1 MKRNLMLKS
10 KQNAGF
16 TLVEFLVAS
25 ALSMI
30 VITAAGGT
38 YLITR
43 QLNSNAQRRLDVQQN
58 LRNAASLVTRD
69 ARNTGSFG
77 CYSTSSSGTSNFP
90 RIENGATRQLELD
103 TTKNDG
109 YGVRLISQQQAQRAG
124 FNLTNITFKGDAI
137 AFIYGKGSAE
147 VVDSISRDSSNN
159 YTLNT
164 IKVGNYSND
173 PDLQQTVKQKGDLV
187 VSSCLAAVTA
197 KPTGSDSNSITFASK
212 QANALGSG
220 DSNGISAEL
229 IVSKYYG
236 AAYVVGW
243 VNGVSSLLRYDLD
256 ASGKWQGPQLLAQN
270 VQSLTPTFGYVE
282 GCGND
287 LTTTLNKEHFVF
299 SDKLNKNALPTIVR
313 LNLKYNYPDSTT
325 DIDYIINATIR
336 SGNSCAGIFSS

>member
-1 MKRNLMLKS
+1 MLKS

-38 YLITR
+38 YVITR

-77 CYSTSSSGTSNFP
+77 CYSTSSRTGNFP
-90 RIENGATRQLELD
+90 SIANGATRQLELD
-103 TTKNDG
+103 TNKNDG
-109 YGVRLISQQQAQRAG
+109 YGVRLISQQQAQQAG
-124 FNLTNITFKGDAI
+124 FNLTNITFKGNAI

-164 IKVGNYSND
+164 INVGNYSND

-197 KPTGSDSNSITFASK
+197 KPTGSNSNSITFASK

-236 AAYVVGW
+236 AAYVVGE

-256 ASGKWQGPQLLAQN
+256 ASGNWQGPQLLAQN